1 MRRVSLRA
9 ALCPGQRRRMTD
21 RTGPSSS
28 QIHRHGRRGEAIA
41 LCPRFAPP
49 DMNIFF
55 AEFEMAKCIIAN
67 EETKINSVITKK

>member
-1 MRRVSLRA
+1 MSRTKEEDDRQDGTVLFADTQTRA
-9 ALCPGQRRRMTD
+9 AG
-21 RTGPSSS
+21 G
-28 QIHRHGRRGEAIA
+28 GNIA

-55 AEFEMAKCIIAN
+55 AEFEMAKCVIAN